1 MPSNGNHVDGDE
13 REALEGP
20 EDKES
25 TEAAIAEVPPITA
38 SVLLQKGI

>member
-1 MPSNGNHVDGDE
+1 MVT

-25 TEAAIAEVPPITA
+25 TEAAIAEVPPNTA
-38 SVLLQKGI
+38 SVLLQKESFEKI